1 MNDINVPNTVGGTD
15 AILARLAQNL
25 DEFSPQLKKAAGYVL
40 DNPNNVGV
48 STIREISDAAD
59 VTPNSFVRLAKSIG
73 LEGYEELREPFREDI
88 RSGTVSFPDRARWL
102 QSLSRSGQLGP
113 LYADMVQSV
122 ISNLE
127 ITFSNI
133 DTKMLTNA
141 ADAIW
146 QSRQVF
152 TLGVGIN
159 NSNARNFTYLASTGM
174 VKFHAIPR
182 AGSTATDDLA
192 WADERDTV
200 IAITCAPYRQEVVT
214 AARIAKEQGITLIA
228 ISDSAT
234 SPIIRI
240 ADHAFQVAH
249 ETPQFFP
256 SSVATIALL
265 ETLLS
270 FVIARSD
277 AKIVDR
283 VDAFH
288 SRRHELGI
296 YHDE

>member
-1 MNDINVPNTVGGTD
+1 MNDINVPNTVRGTD

>member
-1 MNDINVPNTVGGTD
+1 MNDINVPNTAGGTD

-133 DTKMLTNA
+133 DTEMLTNA

>member
-1 MNDINVPNTVGGTD
+1 MNDINVPNTAGGTD

-73 LEGYEELREPFREDI
+73 LEGYEELREPFREEI

-133 DTKMLTNA
+133 DTEMLTNA